1 MLDLQN
7 CVVCDVLR
15 AVTVHSP
22 QGRFVEMNARVC
34 YGISLCLSGQIT
46 YVQNGKKYVSDKEH
60 AVLLP
65 QNGTYQIWGTETGD
79 FPVVNFTCRDFLC
92 DEITLIKIKNYDQ
105 LIHDFDQLQRLC
117 SANVGRP
124 RILSVFYHMLDLL
137 HTEAIPGVLL
147 PAVRYLETHYC
158 DAGIGN
164 RDLAAEC
171 QISEVY
177 LRKLFVKYFHLSPKQ
192 YLIDLRIKKAKQL
205 LSEGSLKTADI
216 SELCGF
222 SSTYHFCRLFKKHTG
237 MTPSEYR
244 LGNRILSF

>member
-15 AVTVHSP
+15 VVTVYSP
-22 QGRFVEMNARVC
+22 KGRYHEMKDRTC
-34 YGISLCLSGQIT
+34 YGISLCLSGEIT

-60 AVLLP
+60 AVILP
-65 QNGTYQIWGTETGD
+65 QNGTYQIYGTETGD

-92 DEITLIKIKNYDQ
+92 DEITLIKIKNYEQ
-105 LIHDFDQLQRLC
+105 LIHDYEQLRKLC
-117 SANVGRP
+117 AAYAARP
-124 RILSVFYHMLDLL
+124 RILSIFYHMLDLL
-137 HTEAIPGVLL
+137 HTESFPSVLL
-147 PAVRYLETHYC
+147 PAMRYLETHYC

-164 RDLAAEC
+164 RDLAREC
-171 QISEVY
+171 KISEVY
-177 LRKLFVKYFHLSPKQ
+177 LRKLFSKYFYMSPKQ

-205 LSEGSLKTADI
+205 LSQEGLKAVDI

-222 SSTYHFCRLFKKHTG
+222 SNPYHFCRLFKKHTG

-244 LGNRILSF
+244 FNNQILSF